1 MRARDRSLYNKIV
14 FFGVYRVLRVFYVG
28 IWFYFYS
35 SLLLVFSYVIPWYS
49 EKKRE
54 PWIGQTCP

>member
-1 MRARDRSLYNKIV
+1 MRARDRSWYNKMV

-35 SLLLVFSYVIPWYS
+35 SLLLVFSYVIPWS
-49 EKKRE
+49 NLD
-54 PWIGQTCP
+54 GD